1 MSRTFSVITIN
12 YNNLNGLKRTLRSVQ
27 EQTAR
32 DQIELIVIDGGS
44 TDGGAE
50 FLRSAE
56 NLIDLLVI
64 EKDGGIYDA
73 MNKGMRLATGKYV
86 WFVNSGDAIHD
97 SGVAEKLIPFTTD
110 SPGVIYGDTMFID
123 QSGHELGL
131 ISRLKPQPL
140 PEKLGPGS
148 FRFGMNVCHQSFI
161 ARRDL
166 CPDYDLKYRQAADID
181 WIIRILKGKPES
193 VRVPFVVADFET
205 GGSSYQHEKRAWKER
220 FSVLRHHYG
229 TVANLINHVWIL
241 DRRLLFNIGIKIS

>member
-1 MSRTFSVITIN
+1 MSLPLSVITIN

-32 DQIELIVIDGGS
+32 EQIELIVIDGGS

-50 FLRSAE
+50 YLRAAAS
-56 NLIDLLVI
+56 LIDQLVI
-64 EKDGGIYDA
+64 EKDRGIYDA
-73 MNKGMRLATGKYV
+73 MNKGLHLATGKYI

-97 SGVAEKLIPFTTD
+97 PGVAEELIPFTET

-123 QSGHELGL
+123 QSGQELGL

-140 PEKLGPGS
+140 PDRLGPRS

-181 WIIRILKGKPES
+181 WIIRILKVKPET
-193 VRVPFVVADFET
+193 VRVPFVVSDFET
-205 GGSSYQHEKRAWKER
+205 GGSSYQHEQRAWKER
-220 FSVLRHHYG
+220 FAVLRQHYG

-241 DRRLLFNIGIKIS
+241 ARRLLFNMGVKFA